1 MKKKLAFII
10 RSLNYGG
17 AERQLVNLAKG
28 LDKQGFDVS
37 VLYFYP
43 DGSFVKD
50 LQESGIST
58 ICLEKQGRWHIF
70 SFVWHLVRHLKQ
82 IHPDILHGYLGVP
95 NLLTIFLKPFF
106 PSTRMI
112 WGIRNSQH
120 SPNLYGWLG
129 NLVFQLECLFSHF
142 ADLIIVN
149 SHAGKA
155 YCITHGFPADKMMVI
170 SNGID
175 TEKFQPDRE
184 ARVKVRAEWGISE
197 NTILIGLV
205 GRLDPR
211 KDHPTFLK
219 VAALLHQES
228 QNIHFVCVGSG
239 SENYTRELHDL
250 ANELGMSDKVI
261 WAGARADMPAI
272 YNALDIAVSSSYIE
286 GFPNVIGEA
295 MACGVP
301 CVVTD
306 VGDSAWIVGDTGMV
320 VPPRNPE
327 ALKNAI
333 KQLIEELEANSCN
346 STHIRQRIVEQF
358 SIHQLVLKTKTTF
371 LEKSHGYQYQ

>member
-1 MKKKLAFII
+1 MKTKLAFII
-10 RSLNYGG
+10 RSLKYGG
-17 AERQLVNLAKG
+17 AETQLVNLAKG
-28 LDKQGFDVS
+28 LEQQGFDVS
-37 VLYFYP
+37 VFYFYP
-43 DGSFVKD
+43 NGSLVKD
-50 LQESGIST
+50 LQESKIST

-70 SFVWHLVRHLKQ
+70 SFFWHLVRHLKQ

-95 NLLTIFLKPFF
+95 NLLTILLKPFF

-112 WGIRNSQH
+112 WGIRNSH
-120 SPNLYGWLG
+120 HAPNQFGWLG
-129 NLVFQLECLFSHF
+129 NVVFQLECLFSHF
-142 ADLIIVN
+142 TDLIVVN

-155 YCITHGFPADKMMVI
+155 YCLTHGFPADKMIVI

-184 ARVKVRAEWGISE
+184 ARAKVRTEWGISE

-211 KDHPTFLK
+211 KDHPTFIK
-219 VAALLHQES
+219 AAALLYKQR
-228 QNIHFVCVGSG
+228 QNVHFVCVGSG
-239 SENYTRELHDL
+239 SESYTRELHDL
-250 ANELGMSDKVI
+250 ANELGISEKVI
-261 WAGARADMPAI
+261 WAGAHTDMPAI
-272 YNALDIAVSSSYIE
+272 YNSLDIAVSSSYTE

-306 VGDSAWIVGDTGMV
+306 VGDSAWIVGDRSMV

-327 ALKNAI
+327 ALKTAI
-333 KQLIEELEANSCN
+333 QQLIEKLETNSCN
-346 STHIRQRIVEQF
+346 SVHIRHRIVEQF
-358 SIHQLVLKTKTTF
+358 SIHQLVVKTKTTF
-371 LEKSHGYQYQ
+371 LEISHEYQYQ